1 MVSDEKSSRK
11 SANADNQR
19 IMVHAW
25 NLNTQGTKV
34 AEFCTK
40 PYHNKDFWDKKNYI
54 CKLFR
59 QKVNSSRC

>member
-40 PYHNKDFWDKKNYI
+40 PCHNKDF
-54 CKLFR
+54 
-59 QKVNSSRC
+59 